1 MKSTIRL
8 NTLNNVEFINMLER
22 GFKTLTTL
30 KPKLFPLFHWFPS
43 TERSLRI
50 KSPTRANDAAR
61 QQQCLFDDML
71 KDGVSNP
78 PPPPPLSNLWT
89 PVAPLFTSLHPT

>member
-1 MKSTIRL
+1 
-8 NTLNNVEFINMLER
+8 MLPHN
-22 GFKTLTTL
+22 KQSIHPVTV
-30 KPKLFPLFHWFPS
+30 KPKSFVLFHWFPS

-71 KDGVSNP
+71 KDGVRVS
-78 PPPPPLSNLWT
+78 LSPT
-89 PVAPLFTSLHPT
+89 PCQINGLRVAPLFTSLHPT